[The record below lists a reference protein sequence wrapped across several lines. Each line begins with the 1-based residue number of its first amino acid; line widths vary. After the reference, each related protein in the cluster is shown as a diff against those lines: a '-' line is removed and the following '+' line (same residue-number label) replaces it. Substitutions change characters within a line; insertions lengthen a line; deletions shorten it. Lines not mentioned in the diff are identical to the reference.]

1 MPSDFKKDEILSD
14 TLINNKNKN
23 ITIISYETAISIMYQ
38 KY

>member
-1 MPSDFKKDEILSD
+1 MPSDFQKNEILSE